1 MIISNC
7 QQIKEYFNTRIY
19 NVGMII
25 INLYNIKW
33 KKKYTNKELA
43 EYSGLS
49 TTTIT
54 KLTKG
59 EHVDMK
65 LSTLERIAKFFGC
78 SVKDIIVEVPD
89 EQV

>member
-1 MIISNC
+1 
-7 QQIKEYFNTRIY
+7 
-19 NVGMII
+19 MII

-65 LSTLERIAKFFGC
+65 LSTLEKIAEFFGC
-78 SVKDIIVEVPD
+78 SVKDIIVEVPN
-89 EQV
+89 EK